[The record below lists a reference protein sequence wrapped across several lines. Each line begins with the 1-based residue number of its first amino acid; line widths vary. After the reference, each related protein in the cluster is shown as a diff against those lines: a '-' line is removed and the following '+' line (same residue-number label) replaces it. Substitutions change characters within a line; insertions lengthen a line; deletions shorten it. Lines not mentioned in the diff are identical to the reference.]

1 MLRPRLKKVEPILPL
16 KLRLSYENG
25 EVKIFDVAPYTKG
38 LWFAELKDET
48 YSRTVKMLPGETGI
62 EWRNG
67 QDIALHELYDRS
79 IPVLRNYVN

>member
-48 YSRTVKMLPGETGI
+48 
-62 EWRNG
+62 
-67 QDIALHELYDRS
+67 
-79 IPVLRNYVN
+79 